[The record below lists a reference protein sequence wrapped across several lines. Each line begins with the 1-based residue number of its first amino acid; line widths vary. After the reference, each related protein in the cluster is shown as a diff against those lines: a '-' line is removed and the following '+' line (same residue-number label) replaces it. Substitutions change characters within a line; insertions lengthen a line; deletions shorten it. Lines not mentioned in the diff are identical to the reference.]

1 MQTKHAFVF
10 TFVLIIA
17 WAGCL
22 FAYVSGPD
30 PAMNGIFGSGQT
42 CNGCHTGNPVN
53 VPGGILSISGL
64 PTDTGWTAGQ
74 TYPLTVSITRPGQ
87 RVFGFQLSAV
97 SDVTNQ
103 QAGTLTPG
111 NARSKI
117 ICGGGTPSRSTV
129 QVNCSTAGAIQY
141 AEHGDAR
148 VVTNAYI
155 VNWTAPSSAS
165 FGTVRFNLAGNAG
178 NGDLTD
184 QGDFI
189 YTRADRVGPAAAAP
203 PPPPPPPDLSTRAFM
218 IVDRG
223 GVSVITD
230 GNGNQT
236 VGYSLIQPDN
246 GNTAPAGVAI
256 FGFRQ
261 NNVLVTEAGVPASPL
276 FTNARIYA
284 EVSGPVNTGVAF
296 ANPTNQTANISFRFT
311 DLQGNDFGAGSLTL
325 DANQQIATFL
335 NQDPFNV
342 LAGKS
347 SFQGTFS
354 FTSDIGIS
362 VIALRGFSNE
372 RTPSDFIITTL
383 PVTNVLAPAV
393 PGTVY
398 LPHFADGGGWTT
410 QIVLVNP
417 TDATI
422 TGSAQ
427 FFGQGGANAGGI
439 PVALTANG
447 QTATTFPY
455 SIPGRSSF
463 KLVTAGLAAATS
475 AGSVRVTP
483 ANGAVAPSSLVIFS
497 YKPAGIT
504 LTEAGAPSTKG
515 NAFRM
520 YAEETATGG
529 VGSIQTGF
537 AIANLDPGATTATL
551 ELSNLDGTPAAQ
563 PASMPLPGNGQVA
576 LFLDQVF
583 ANLSFP
589 FQGVLR
595 ISGGTPAGFSVV
607 GLRTRTN
614 ERGDFLITTTPPT
627 NENDSP
633 SSTELLFPHLANGG
647 GYTTQFILFS
657 GAAGQSSSG
666 DLRLLKQD
674 GSPFNL
680 TVN

>member
-1 MQTKHAFVF
+1 MKNKHTFLF
-10 TFVLIIA
+10 TFVLVIA

-22 FAYVSGPD
+22 FAFVTGPD
-30 PAMNGIFGSGQT
+30 PAMNGVFGGQT
-42 CNGCHTGNPVN
+42 CTVCHSSNPVN
-53 VPGGILSISGL
+53 APGGALSISGL
-64 PTDTGWTAGQ
+64 PTGTGWTPGQ
-74 TYPLTVSITRPGQ
+74 TYPLTVTITRTGQ

-97 SDVTNQ
+97 SDAANQ
-103 QAGTLTPG
+103 QAGALTPG
-111 NARSKI
+111 NSRTKI
-117 ICGGGTPSRSTV
+117 ICGGGTPARSTV

-141 AEHGDAR
+141 AEHVDAR
-148 VVTNAYI
+148 VVTNTYS

-184 QGDFI
+184 LGDFI
-189 YTRADRVGPAAAAP
+189 YTRVDRVDPAAPA
-203 PPPPPPPDLSTRAFM
+203 PPPPDLSTRAFM
-218 IVDRG
+218 IVNRG

-230 GNGNQT
+230 GSGDQT
-236 VGYSLIQPDN
+236 VGYSRIQPDN

-296 ANPTNQTANISFRFT
+296 ANPTNQAAHISFHFT
-311 DLQGNDFGAGSLTL
+311 DMQGADFGAGSLTL

-342 LAGKS
+342 LAGRS
-347 SFQGTFS
+347 SFQGAFS
-354 FTSDIGIS
+354 FTSDVGIS

-383 PVTNVLAPAV
+383 PVTNVLS
-393 PGTVY
+393 PGVSGAVY

-410 QIVLVNP
+410 QIILVNP
-417 TDATI
+417 TDSTI

-427 FFGQGGANAGGI
+427 FFGQGGVNAAGV
-439 PVALTANG
+439 PVAITANG
-447 QTATTFPY
+447 ETATTFPF
-455 SIPGRSSF
+455 SIPRQSSF
-463 KLVTAGLAAATS
+463 KLVTAGLAASTS
-475 AGSVRVTP
+475 AGSVRITP
-483 ANGAVAPSSLVIFS
+483 TGGAAAPSSLVVFS

-504 LTEAGAPSTKG
+504 LTEAGAPGIQG

-520 YAEETATGG
+520 YVEETATGG

-563 PASMPLPGNGQVA
+563 TASVPIPGNGQVA
-576 LFLDQVF
+576 MFLDQVF
-583 ANLSFP
+583 ANLSLP

-595 ISGGTPAGFSVV
+595 ISGGAPSGFSVV

-627 NENDSP
+627 NENESP
-633 SSTELLFPHLANGG
+633 SPTELLFPHLANGG

-666 DLRLLKQD
+666 NLRLLKQD
-674 GSPFNL
+674 GSPFDL